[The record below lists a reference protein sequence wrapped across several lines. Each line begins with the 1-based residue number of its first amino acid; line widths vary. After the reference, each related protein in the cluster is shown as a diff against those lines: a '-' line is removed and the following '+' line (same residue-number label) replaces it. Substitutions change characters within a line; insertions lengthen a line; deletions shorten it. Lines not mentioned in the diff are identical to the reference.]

1 MLKREGVGENY
12 VKKGRMLER
21 TVFKREGVRENCVK
35 KEGC

>member
-1 MLKREGVGENY
+1 VLKREGVGENY